1 MTSVKLIQNEA
12 DYDAALARVTELM
25 DDLSGPDGQISDE
38 NHPSR
43 IELDLSLY
51 ASRRMNVNAIPLSRQ
66 VKLPPS
72 SPERPAAPHAI
83 ASSFIRRLT
92 LMVARHIAA
101 GRGGLPRPES
111 SGGPGAEIDYPSS
124 DGEPMAES
132 ERQLIPMAGT
142 FFILRD
148 WFRDRPDVYIGCD
161 LLIYYREGDNGVR
174 VAPDVFAVFG
184 ASGNHPRDS
193 WKLWEEGKAPDFVLE
208 IASPSTWREDIAR
221 KRDIYRDLKVSEYW
235 RFDPT
240 GELFTPPLAWEQLDD
255 DGTYHPRPLSSSPD
269 GTLWARS
276 AVLGLDICARA
287 DLTLQLYDPVGGRW
301 LIAPEQVGSTGPVSA
316 DARLQALEGEN
327 RRLREELRRRQSG
340 SCPP

>member
-1 MTSVKLIQNEA
+1 
-12 DYDAALARVTELM
+12 
-25 DDLSGPDGQISDE
+25 
-38 NHPSR
+38 
-43 IELDLSLY
+43 
-51 ASRRMNVNAIPLSRQ
+51 
-66 VKLPPS
+66 
-72 SPERPAAPHAI
+72 
-83 ASSFIRRLT
+83 
-92 LMVARHIAA
+92 MVARHIAA

-111 SGGPGAEIDYPSS
+111 SGRPGAEIDYPSS

-193 WKLWEEGKAPDFVLE
+193 WKLWDEGKAPDFVLE

-255 DGTYHPRPLSSSPD
+255 GTYRPRSLSSSPD

-276 AVLGLDICARA
+276 VVLGLDICARA
-287 DLTLQLYDPVGGRW
+287 DLTLQLYDPVSGRW
-301 LIAPEQVGSTGPVSA
+301 LIAPDQVGSAGPVSA
-316 DARLQALEGEN
+316 DASRQALEEEN
-327 RRLREELRRRQSG
+327 RRLREQLRRLESG
-340 SCPP
+340 S